1 MQLQPE
7 TLLFLSLTLISNEH
21 GYRGN
26 PFSVAD
32 LTLAAKRPATAEDSQ
47 ASDPHLSQPGS
58 LSLPGSTS
66 DPDVSRPRSQL
77 DSTVDTQAP
86 AKRNGQSVE
95 ATPAAESISEVTV
108 TAGRSP
114 DAVDQVQGLTSGA
127 QKEKPSAD
135 PSEDQPVTSST
146 DLSPKQPGTV
156 STDLSPNLPENPSAE
171 LSQEQA
177 ENPSAELSQEPA
189 EDPSAELSQEPA
201 ENPSAELSQ
210 EQAENPSAELSQEQA
225 ETPSAELSQEQA
237 EKPSAELSQ
246 EQAETPSAELSQEQA
261 ENHSTELS
269 QEQAEIPS
277 AELSQEQAENPSAE
291 LSPEQAEKPSAEL
304 SQEQAENPSTELSQ
318 EQAENPSA
326 ELSQE
331 QAETPSAELSQEQ
344 AENPSQEQAENAPTG
359 LSLEQPSPA
368 EVPPDLD
375 LQQGSDQYSS
385 NTDKATER
393 LSSDSQ
399 PAATSDTRPPETEAD
414 TAQTPASPSSHSAT
428 AEEKGVP
435 LTDWQPDQSEQSP
448 EKTEVLT
455 DVGLLSSFVSDHYAA
470 EPTAQVDTPQ
480 PGESPDSLSLQSKE
494 PRPTTPTLSRLH
506 QDAHSHSEDSI
517 HEESALK
524 IAVSPQAP
532 SEESESHAAGKEL
545 HHGGDSPNRTVSG
558 QSPPPGN
565 TTAGEP
571 AHLRWSITAG
581 EQAHPSVNATASQQA
596 TPLSAD
602 GQDTPPRNVTSS
614 EQAPPPLNVTASG
627 QARPPINVSASG
639 QAPPTLSVIAS
650 GQAPPPLSVTASG
663 QAPPPLNVTAG
674 GQAPPPLT
682 VTASG
687 QARPPWDIT
696 VGAQARPPHSVT
708 ASGQARPPWDTTVG
722 AQARPP
728 HSVTASGQARPPW
741 DITVGAQARPPH
753 SVTASG
759 QARPPWDITAS
770 GQARPPHKVIAS
782 GQARPPHKVI
792 ASGQARPPHSVT
804 ASGQARPPHKVIA
817 SGQVRPPWNTE
828 SVADRCGLP
837 WNMESV
843 ADRGGLPWAD
853 SPKSVRDKLGDS
865 LKPDGVN
872 HTTSGRKP
880 KVFDRDDDD
889 FVLPDIPSVPAGGG
903 WVVMGPGGPFDLT
916 GSSAF
921 TGGATSHEKPRV
933 DPWSF
938 SDQQTSGSVLAA
950 IGEGRGNVSQVRV
963 GAEARGRAPQASAG
977 TKGRGNTSR
986 ANVWE
991 EGTGSASRVS
1001 VWEKGRGNMSEFSTR
1016 GGWEE
1021 TASSQICLGAE
1032 GGETGTASRAGSRED
1047 RRWDMAQLSMRE
1059 DRRRD
1064 VPELSMREDRR
1075 RDVPQLSMREDRRR
1089 DVPQLSMRE
1098 DRRRDV
1104 PQLSMREGGRWDAP
1118 QVSARQQRGSNTP
1131 VVKTKAEERKD
1142 TSALS
1147 AVERDPRELSDLN
1160 SQGLQAGLHF
1170 EKKSV
1175 TKEEKKEVARPPSPS
1190 HKASLDGSSSP
1201 EADARRQDQ
1210 SPVPKEGAAS
1220 TVSSDSAPNTSSAS
1234 DKCGE
1239 GNKPKTPLTP
1249 DGAAPVARTQ
1259 ASEPTGGGLNTVE
1272 HNVKTY
1278 FQADNLA
1285 AILGSVARS
1294 DGAGARGKANPAA
1307 GVYQPANHSLNAE
1320 ALLATPS
1327 SAADSRTREVAQQ
1340 PKTATGNRQPEGD
1353 REASRGALERE
1364 RLQPNSEI
1372 AKGSDG
1378 QKPRSAGSPRE
1389 TEPRHTNATATD
1401 ISKSHLADDDTS
1413 KTQSGI
1419 QKSDGP
1425 NPQTGISSFGA
1436 RPPKGETTAKDAVQS
1451 ANDSDEVSEGDRVV
1465 IRVSEERLVE
1475 LQREYG
1481 GTTKG
1486 MLQVGFAGKFML
1498 TIRAQVI
1505 VFQ

>member
-7 TLLFLSLTLISNEH
+7 TLLFLSLTLISNDH

-66 DPDVSRPRSQL
+66 DPDVSRPGSRL

-171 LSQEQA
+171 LSEEQAENPSAELSQEQA

-201 ENPSAELSQ
+201 ETS
-210 EQAENPSAELSQEQA
+210 
-225 ETPSAELSQEQA
+225 
-237 EKPSAELSQ
+237 
-246 EQAETPSAELSQEQA
+246 
-261 ENHSTELS
+261 
-269 QEQAEIPS
+269 
-277 AELSQEQAENPSAE
+277 
-291 LSPEQAEKPSAEL
+291 
-304 SQEQAENPSTELSQ
+304 
-318 EQAENPSA
+318 SA

-344 AENPSQEQAENAPTG
+344 AENPSAELSQEQAENPSAELSQEPAEKPSAELSQEQVETPSAELSQEQAENPSTELSQEQAEIPSAELSPEQAETPSAELSQEPAENPSQEQAENAPTG

-368 EVPPDLD
+368 EAPPDLD

-385 NTDKATER
+385 DTAKATER

-399 PAATSDTRPPETEAD
+399 TAATSDTRPPEAEAD
-414 TAQTPASPSSHSAT
+414 TAPTPASPSSHSAT

-435 LTDWQPDQSEQSP
+435 LTDWQPDQNEQSP
-448 EKTEVLT
+448 EKREVLT

-480 PGESPDSLSLQSKE
+480 PGESPASVSLQPKE
-494 PRPTTPTLSRLH
+494 PLLATPTLSKLH
-506 QDAHSHSEDSI
+506 QDAHSEDST
-517 HEESALK
+517 HEQSALK
-524 IAVSPQAP
+524 IAVSPQVPA
-532 SEESESHAAGKEL
+532 EESESHAVGKES

-558 QSPPPGN
+558 QAPAPGN

-571 AHLRWSITAG
+571 ANLRWSITAG

-627 QARPPINVSASG
+627 QAQPPLNAS
-639 QAPPTLSVIAS
+639 AS

-663 QAPPPLNVTAG
+663 QAPPPLNVTASG
-674 GQAPPPLT
+674 QTPPPLNVTASRQAPPPLNVTASGQAPPPHNVTASRQAPPPLN

-687 QARPPWDIT
+687 QARLPWDFT
-696 VGAQARPPHSVT
+696 VGAQARPPH
-708 ASGQARPPWDTTVG
+708 R
-722 AQARPP
+722 
-728 HSVTASGQARPPW
+728 
-741 DITVGAQARPPH
+741 
-753 SVTASG
+753 
-759 QARPPWDITAS
+759 
-770 GQARPPHKVIAS
+770 
-782 GQARPPHKVI
+782 
-792 ASGQARPPHSVT
+792 VT
-804 ASGQARPPHKVIA
+804 ASGQARPPHTVIA

-828 SVADRCGLP
+828 SVADRGGLP
-837 WNMESV
+837 WNTESF

-853 SPKSVRDKLGDS
+853 SPKSERDELGDS

-889 FVLPDIPSVPAGGG
+889 FGLPDIPSVPAGGG

-921 TGGATSHEKPRV
+921 TGGAASHEKPRV

-938 SDQQTSGSVLAA
+938 SDQQASGSVLAA
-950 IGEGRGNVSQVRV
+950 VGDGRGNVSQVRV

-986 ANVWE
+986 ANVWK

-1001 VWEKGRGNMSEFSTR
+1001 VWEKGRGNMSEFSPR

-1059 DRRRD
+1059 DRRWD
-1064 VPELSMREDRR
+1064 ME
-1075 RDVPQLSMREDRRR
+1075 QLSMREDRRR
-1089 DVPQLSMRE
+1089 NVPQLSVREDRRRDVAQLSMRE

-1118 QVSARQQRGSNTP
+1118 HVSARQQRGSNTP

-1142 TSALS
+1142 KSALS
-1147 AVERDPRELSDLN
+1147 AVERDPKEIPDRN

-1170 EKKSV
+1170 EKKSA

-1190 HKASLDGSSSP
+1190 HKASLDDRSSP
-1201 EADARRQDQ
+1201 EADAQRQDQ

-1220 TVSSDSAPNTSSAS
+1220 TVSSDSVPTPSSAS

-1239 GNKPKTPLTP
+1239 GNKPETPSTP
-1249 DGAAPVARTQ
+1249 DAAPVARTQ

-1307 GVYQPANHSLNAE
+1307 GVYQPANRSLNAE

-1353 REASRGALERE
+1353 REASRGASERE

-1436 RPPKGETTAKDAVQS
+1436 RPPKGEMTVKDAVHS
-1451 ANDSDEVSEGDRVV
+1451 ADDSDEVSEGDRVV

-1475 LQREYG
+1475 LQRGYG

-1505 VFQ
+1505 VFR

>member
-7 TLLFLSLTLISNEH
+7 TLLFLSLTLISNDH

-47 ASDPHLSQPGS
+47 ASDPHLFQPGS

-66 DPDVSRPRSQL
+66 DPDVSRPGSRL

-156 STDLSPNLPENPSAE
+156 STDLSPNLPENPSE
-171 LSQEQA
+171 
-177 ENPSAELSQEPA
+177 
-189 EDPSAELSQEPA
+189 
-201 ENPSAELSQ
+201 
-210 EQAENPSAELSQEQA
+210 
-225 ETPSAELSQEQA
+225 
-237 EKPSAELSQ
+237 
-246 EQAETPSAELSQEQA
+246 
-261 ENHSTELS
+261 
-269 QEQAEIPS
+269 
-277 AELSQEQAENPSAE
+277 
-291 LSPEQAEKPSAEL
+291 
-304 SQEQAENPSTELSQ
+304 
-318 EQAENPSA
+318 
-326 ELSQE
+326 
-331 QAETPSAELSQEQ
+331 ELSQEQ

-368 EVPPDLD
+368 EAPPDLD

-385 NTDKATER
+385 DTAKATER

-399 PAATSDTRPPETEAD
+399 PAAASDTRPPEAEAD
-414 TAQTPASPSSHSAT
+414 TAPTPASPSSHSAT

-480 PGESPDSLSLQSKE
+480 PGESPDSLSLQPKE

-506 QDAHSHSEDSI
+506 QDAHSEDST

-524 IAVSPQAP
+524 IAVSPQVPA
-532 SEESESHAAGKEL
+532 EESESHAAGKES

-558 QSPPPGN
+558 QAPPPGN

-627 QARPPINVSASG
+627 QARPPWN
-639 QAPPTLSVIAS
+639 
-650 GQAPPPLSVTASG
+650 
-663 QAPPPLNVTAG
+663 
-674 GQAPPPLT
+674 
-682 VTASG
+682 
-687 QARPPWDIT
+687 IT
-696 VGAQARPPHSVT
+696 VGAQARPPH
-708 ASGQARPPWDTTVG
+708 R
-722 AQARPP
+722 
-728 HSVTASGQARPPW
+728 
-741 DITVGAQARPPH
+741 
-753 SVTASG
+753 
-759 QARPPWDITAS
+759 
-770 GQARPPHKVIAS
+770 
-782 GQARPPHKVI
+782 
-792 ASGQARPPHSVT
+792 VT

-828 SVADRCGLP
+828 SVADRGGLP

-921 TGGATSHEKPRV
+921 TGGAASHEKPRV

-938 SDQQTSGSVLAA
+938 SDQQASGSVLAA

-1032 GGETGTASRAGSRED
+1032 GGETGTASRAGSREN

-1098 DRRRDV
+1098 
-1104 PQLSMREGGRWDAP
+1104 GGRWDAP
-1118 QVSARQQRGSNTP
+1118 QVSARQQRGNNTP

-1147 AVERDPRELSDLN
+1147 AVERDPKELSDLN
-1160 SQGLQAGLHF
+1160 SQGLRAGLHF

-1190 HKASLDGSSSP
+1190 HKASPDDSSSP

-1307 GVYQPANHSLNAE
+1307 GVYQPANRSLNAE

-1353 REASRGALERE
+1353 REASRRASERE

-1372 AKGSDG
+1372 AKGSDV

-1425 NPQTGISSFGA
+1425 NPQTRISSFGA

-1451 ANDSDEVSEGDRVV
+1451 ADDSDEVSEGDRVV

>member
-7 TLLFLSLTLISNEH
+7 TLLFLSLTLISNDH

-66 DPDVSRPRSQL
+66 DPDVSRPGSRL

-156 STDLSPNLPENPSAE
+156 STDLSPNLPENPSEELSQEQAENPSAELSQEQAENPSAELSQEPAEDPSAELSQEPAENPSAELSQEPAENPSAELSQEQAENPSAELSQEQAEIPSAELSQEQAEIPSAELSQEQAENPSAELSQEQAENPSAE

-210 EQAENPSAELSQEQA
+210 EQAEIPSA
-225 ETPSAELSQEQA
+225 
-237 EKPSAELSQ
+237 
-246 EQAETPSAELSQEQA
+246 
-261 ENHSTELS
+261 ELS

-277 AELSQEQAENPSAE
+277 AELSQEQAEI
-291 LSPEQAEKPSAEL
+291 
-304 SQEQAENPSTELSQ
+304 
-318 EQAENPSA
+318 
-326 ELSQE
+326 
-331 QAETPSAELSQEQ
+331 PSAELSQEQ

-368 EVPPDLD
+368 EAPPDLD

-385 NTDKATER
+385 DTAKATER

-399 PAATSDTRPPETEAD
+399 PAAASDTRPPEAEAD
-414 TAQTPASPSSHSAT
+414 TAPTPASPSSHSAT

-455 DVGLLSSFVSDHYAA
+455 DVGLLSSFAP

-480 PGESPDSLSLQSKE
+480 PGESPASVSLQPKE
-494 PRPTTPTLSRLH
+494 PLLTTPTLSRLH
-506 QDAHSHSEDSI
+506 QDAHSEDST

-524 IAVSPQAP
+524 IAVSPQVPA
-532 SEESESHAAGKEL
+532 EESESHAAGKES

-558 QSPPPGN
+558 QAPPPGN

-627 QARPPINVSASG
+627 QAQPPLNAS
-639 QAPPTLSVIAS
+639 AS

-663 QAPPPLNVTAG
+663 QAPPPHNVTASG
-674 GQAPPPLT
+674 QATPPLSVTASGQAPPPLNVT
-682 VTASG
+682 ASGKTPPPLNVTASRQAPPPLNVTASG
-687 QARPPWDIT
+687 QARPPWNIT
-696 VGAQARPPHSVT
+696 VGAQARPPH
-708 ASGQARPPWDTTVG
+708 R
-722 AQARPP
+722 
-728 HSVTASGQARPPW
+728 
-741 DITVGAQARPPH
+741 
-753 SVTASG
+753 
-759 QARPPWDITAS
+759 
-770 GQARPPHKVIAS
+770 
-782 GQARPPHKVI
+782 
-792 ASGQARPPHSVT
+792 VT

-828 SVADRCGLP
+828 SVADRGGLP
-837 WNMESV
+837 WNTESI

-853 SPKSVRDKLGDS
+853 SPKSVRDELGDS

-903 WVVMGPGGPFDLT
+903 WVVIGPGGPFDLT

-921 TGGATSHEKPRV
+921 TGGAASHEKPRV

-938 SDQQTSGSVLAA
+938 SDQQASGSVLAA

-1098 DRRRDV
+1098 
-1104 PQLSMREGGRWDAP
+1104 GGRWDAP

-1147 AVERDPRELSDLN
+1147 AVERDPKELSDLN
-1160 SQGLQAGLHF
+1160 SQGLQVGLHF

-1190 HKASLDGSSSP
+1190 HKASPDDSSSP

-1307 GVYQPANHSLNAE
+1307 GVYQPANRSLNAE

-1353 REASRGALERE
+1353 REASRGASERE

-1372 AKGSDG
+1372 AKGSDV

-1451 ANDSDEVSEGDRVV
+1451 ADDSDEVSEGDRVV

-1475 LQREYG
+1475 LQRGYG